1 MQSEKNSSS
10 SMTEQTAAPAALL
23 VAVDSSKTGQD
34 VVSRSLDEL
43 EDLAG
48 TNGFVVKGRVVQRL
62 EKPDGLTYVGS
73 GKLLEIV
80 EMARDMEVDYLIFD
94 GELTPAQ
101 TRGIAE
107 QVDLRISDRVN
118 VILSIFAERART
130 DEGKI
135 QVELAWLRYRLTQLT
150 GRGVELSRLG
160 GGIGTRGPG
169 ETKLEQDR
177 RVIRKRMA
185 VLRGELR
192 KMEGRRQRS
201 RSLRQRR
208 EMVTAAIVGYTNA
221 GKSTLL
227 NKLTDSDLATG
238 DQLFMTL
245 DPTARRIEAGDGLSL
260 ILVDTVG
267 FIRDLPGFLLQAFRA
282 TFEEAASAD
291 LIILVCD
298 MADPDAAAQIEVVH
312 HQLKDLGAGSLPF
325 IYVLNKMDIVNSE
338 ALHQVMAVLRHEK
351 ADRIVQA
358 SATTGLGIDR
368 LKEKLAQFVK
378 ETLVEYHALI
388 PYREAG
394 IVAHAR
400 EYGSV
405 TEERYEPDHIILTGR
420 IRKSRIGP
428 LQAWIQEGP
437 RRSGS

>member
-1 MQSEKNSSS
+1 MRSENNLFVNPEGK
-10 SMTEQTAAPAALL
+10 TTAGALL
-23 VAVDSSKTGQD
+23 VAVDTGKGGYGA
-34 VVSRSLDEL
+34 VVRSLDEL

-48 TNGFVVKGRVVQRL
+48 TNGFVVRGRVIQRL
-62 EKPDGLTYVGS
+62 ERPDGVTFVGS
-73 GKLLEIV
+73 GKLLEIA
-80 EMARDMEVDYLIFD
+80 EMARDKEAEYLIFD

-101 TRGIAE
+101 TRGITEA
-107 QVDLRISDRVN
+107 VGIKVSDRVN
-118 VILSIFAERART
+118 VILSIFAGRART

-192 KMEGRRQRS
+192 RMEGRRERS
-201 RSLRQRR
+201 RSLRHRQ
-208 EMVTAAIVGYTNA
+208 EMLTAAIVGYTNA

-227 NKLTDSDLATG
+227 NKLSDADLATG

-245 DPTARRIEAGDGLSL
+245 DPTARRIDIRDGLSL

-267 FIRDLPGFLLQAFRA
+267 FIRDLPDFLLQAFRA

-291 LIILVCD
+291 LILHVCD
-298 MADPDAAAQIEVVH
+298 LSDPDAAAQVEVVQR
-312 HQLKDLGAGSLPF
+312 QLNELGAGMLPA
-325 IYVLNKMDIVNSE
+325 IYVLNKVDKVSPE
-338 ALHQVMAVLRHEK
+338 AYHDVMAVLRHEK
-351 ADRIVQA
+351 DHRVIPV
-358 SATTGLGIDR
+358 SAKTGEGLEQ
-368 LKEKLAQFVK
+368 LKEELARFVD
-378 ETLVEYHALI
+378 ESLIGYRAVI
-388 PYREAG
+388 PYAQAG

-405 TEERYEPDHIILTGR
+405 INERYESDYILLTGR

-428 LQAWIQEGP
+428 LLPWIKEN
-437 RRSGS
+437 

>member
-1 MQSEKNSSS
+1 MMRSDNNLYVTPGGKEKA
-10 SMTEQTAAPAALL
+10 TAALL
-23 VAVDSSKTGQD
+23 VAVDTGQGRHGAVD
-34 VVSRSLDEL
+34 RSLDEL

-48 TNGFVVKGRVVQRL
+48 TNGFTVKGRVIQRL
-62 EKPDGLTYVGS
+62 ERPDGATFVGS
-73 GKLLEIV
+73 GKLLEIA
-80 EMARDMEVDYLIFD
+80 ELAQEKEAEYLIFD

-107 QVDLRISDRVN
+107 AVSIKISDRVN
-118 VILSIFAERART
+118 VILSIFANRART
-130 DEGKI
+130 GEGKI

-192 KMEGRRQRS
+192 RMEGRRERS
-201 RSLRQRR
+201 RSLRNRH
-208 EMVTAAIVGYTNA
+208 EMITAAIIGYTNA

-227 NKLTDSDLATG
+227 NKLSDAELATG

-245 DPTARRIEAGDGLSL
+245 DPTARRIEIRDGLSL

-267 FIRDLPGFLLQAFRA
+267 FIRDLPDFLLQAFRA

-291 LIILVCD
+291 LILLVCD
-298 MADPDAAAQIEVVH
+298 LSDPDAAAQIEVVQR
-312 HQLKDLGAGSLPF
+312 QLSELGAGMLPS
-325 IYVLNKMDIVNSE
+325 IYVLNKLDKVRPD
-338 ALHQVMAVLRHEK
+338 AYHGVMAVLRNEK
-351 ADRIVQA
+351 ADRVVPV
-358 SATTGLGIDR
+358 SAKTGEGLALLR
-368 LKEKLAQFVK
+368 EKLAQFVDMS
-378 ETLVEYHALI
+378 LVGYQAVI
-388 PYREAG
+388 PYAHAG

-400 EYGSV
+400 EFGSV
-405 TEERYEPDHIILTGR
+405 TNERYESDHILLSGR

-428 LQAWIQEGP
+428 LQPWIKGK
-437 RRSGS
+437 

>member
-1 MQSEKNSSS
+1 MRSENNLYVTPGGKKED
-10 SMTEQTAAPAALL
+10 TAALL
-23 VAVDSSKTGQD
+23 VAVDTGKGRSGAVD
-34 VVSRSLDEL
+34 RSLDEL

-48 TNGFVVKGRVVQRL
+48 TNGFSVKGRVVQRL
-62 EKPDGLTYVGS
+62 ERPDGVTFVGS
-73 GKLLEIV
+73 GKLLEIA
-80 EMARDMEVDYLIFD
+80 ELAQEKEADYLIFD

-101 TRGIAE
+101 TRGITEA
-107 QVDLRISDRVN
+107 VSLKISDRVN
-118 VILSIFAERART
+118 VILSIFANRART

-192 KMEGRRQRS
+192 RMEGRRERS
-201 RSLRQRR
+201 RSLRNRR
-208 EMVTAAIVGYTNA
+208 EMITAAIVGYTNA

-227 NKLTDSDLATG
+227 NRLSDADLETG

-245 DPTARRIEAGDGLSL
+245 DPTARRIEIRDGLSL

-267 FIRDLPGFLLQAFRA
+267 FIRDLPDFLLQAFRA

-291 LIILVCD
+291 LILLVCD
-298 MADPDAAAQIEVVH
+298 LSDPDAAAQIEVV
-312 HQLKDLGAGSLPF
+312 QLQLNELGAGMLPS
-325 IYVLNKMDIVNSE
+325 IYVLNKLDKVRPDAYHE
-338 ALHQVMAVLRHEK
+338 VMAVLRNEK
-351 ADRIVQA
+351 ADRVVPV
-358 SATTGLGIDR
+358 SAKTGEGLALLR
-368 LKEKLAQFVK
+368 EKLAQFVD
-378 ETLVEYHALI
+378 ESLLGYQAVI
-388 PYREAG
+388 PYAQAG

-400 EYGSV
+400 EHGSV
-405 TEERYEPDHIILTGR
+405 TEERYEADHILLSGR
-420 IRKSRIGP
+420 IRKSRVGP
-428 LQAWIQEGP
+428 LLPWIKGKLP
-437 RRSGS
+437 V